1 LSNQGPYGPPP
12 GQYQGPPQQYGPP
25 QYGPPPGGPQPGGP
39 QYWGPPQGPPPQ
51 GPPPQG
57 PGFGWG
63 SNGFPPP
70 KKKSKAPWIIVPLV
84 LVLGIGIVGLW
95 IFGVVQ
101 KNKRLA
107 DGYETPQPTYS
118 STYEPTEEPT
128 ARPTTTAPTYAPP
141 PTVKTTQP
149 LPTKTTP
156 PPPSDN
162 DLVTKNRIYKSGVQ
176 ASVNCKESGARANS
190 VVNARKY
197 YNAVLACLVRAWPK
211 QVALAGGRFTAP
223 RLIAFT
229 GPVVTPCSGNASS
242 SFYCGANRTIYMDT
256 NEDVKYFKTYST
268 YSNKTQ
274 ALAWVRAEMTDTVAH
289 EFGHHVQ
296 NLSGILDAEDNLR
309 YQSNTAK
316 SLELSRRLE
325 IQATCFGN
333 VFMGANKSSY
343 GMTGLLKSQ
352 LDYLHSHQ
360 GDEYGSQ
367 PDHGSRAIIPRWAN
381 AGFTTRSPS
390 ACNTFVAA
398 ATYVR

>member
-1 LSNQGPYGPPP
+1 MSNQGPYGPPP
-12 GQYQGPPQQYGPP
+12 GQYQGPPQQSGPP
-25 QYGPPPGGPQPGGP
+25 QYGPPPGGPQ
-39 QYWGPPQGPPPQ
+39 YWGPPQ

-70 KKKSKAPWIIVPLV
+70 KKKSKAPWIVVPLV

-95 IFGVVQ
+95 IYGVVQ
-101 KNKRLA
+101 KNKHLA
-107 DGYETPQPTYS
+107 DGYSSPQPTYS
-118 STYEPTEEPT
+118 STYEPTEFPT
-128 ARPTTTAPTYAPP
+128 ITTAPTKAQTNAPP
-141 PTVKTTQP
+141 PPVKTTQP
-149 LPTKTTP
+149 RPTKTTP

-162 DLVTKNRIYKSGVQ
+162 DLVTKNRIYKTGVQ
-176 ASVNCKESGARANS
+176 KTVNCKESGARANS
-190 VVNARKY
+190 AVNARKY

-211 QVALAGGRFTAP
+211 QVALSGGRFVAP
-223 RLIAFT
+223 RMIAFT
-229 GPVVTPCSGNASS
+229 GPVVTPCSGGAPS

-256 NEDVKYFKTYST
+256 NGDLKEFKQYST
-268 YSNKTQ
+268 YNNRTE
-274 ALAWVRAEMTDTVAH
+274 ALAYLRASMTDTVAH

-296 NLSGILDAEDNLR
+296 NMTGILDAEDNLA
-309 YQSNTAK
+309 YQSNTTKA
-316 SLELSRRLE
+316 LELSRRLE

-360 GDEYGSQ
+360 GDEYGDQ
-367 PDHGSRAIIPRWAN
+367 PDHGSRAVIPRWAN
-381 AGFTTRSPS
+381 AGFVTRSPS
-390 ACNTFVAA
+390 ACNTFTAA